1 MLRVLTLS
9 TLFPDAAR
17 PTFGLFVERQTR
29 GLAALPDVEVQ
40 VVAPIGVPPWPLSL
54 HPNWRGLAA
63 IAARETW
70 RGLTV
75 HRPRFPILP
84 GLGTTNPRAMAGALL
99 PMLRALRRSFP
110 FDVIDAEFFFPDG
123 PAAVRLGRAL
133 SVPVSIKARGAD
145 IHHWGAQAST
155 AGQVRRAGLAAN
167 GMLAVSAA
175 LKADMVALGMPG
187 ARIRVHYTGVDL
199 DRFRPSPDRIAAKR
213 ALGVT
218 GPLLLSVG
226 ALIPRKG
233 HDLVIEAMQEL
244 PEATL
249 MIAGQGPERAALDAL
264 VKARGLGDRV
274 KLLGSQAHD
283 ALPELAAAADV
294 GVLVSASEG
303 LANAWVE
310 ALACGAPIVI
320 ADVGGARELVD
331 RPEAGRLVVRE
342 PAAIAAGVRELLA
355 AHYDPLAVRATAE
368 RFTWEAN
375 AAALREHLA
384 GLVGQGIR
392 RFPSSSSRI

>member
-9 TLFPDAAR
+9 TLFPDRVR
-17 PTFGLFVERQTR
+17 PTFGVFVERQTR
-29 GLAALPDVEVQ
+29 GLAALPDVELQ
-40 VVAPIGVPPWPLSL
+40 VVAPIGVPRWPLSR
-54 HPNWRGLAA
+54 HPNWRGLVA
-63 IAARETW
+63 IPERETW
-70 RGLTV
+70 QGLTV
-75 HRPRFPILP
+75 HRPRFPVLP
-84 GLGTTNPRAMAGALL
+84 GMGRFNPRALASTLL
-99 PMLRALRRSFP
+99 PMLRDVRRDFR

-133 SVPVSIKARGAD
+133 GVPVSIKARGAD
-145 IHHWGAQAST
+145 IHHWGAQRST
-155 AGQVRRAGLAAN
+155 ARQVREAGLAAD

-175 LKADMVALGMPG
+175 LKADMIALGLPG
-187 ARIRVHYTGVDL
+187 ERIAVHYTGVDL
-199 DRFRPSPDRIAAKR
+199 DRFRPAADRSAAKA

-233 HDLVIEAMQEL
+233 HDLVIEAMQDL

-249 MIAGQGPERAALDAL
+249 MIAGQGLERAALDAL

-274 KLLGSQAHD
+274 RLLGSQAHD
-283 ALPELAAAADV
+283 ALPALAAAADV

-331 RPEAGRLVVRE
+331 RPEAGRLVARQ
-342 PAAIAAGVRELLA
+342 PAAIAAGVRAVLA
-355 AHYDPLAVRATAE
+355 AGYDPHAVRATAE

-375 AAALREHLA
+375 AAALRAHLTA
-384 GLVGQGIR
+384 VAAK
-392 RFPSSSSRI
+392 SSR

>member
-175 LKADMVALGMPG
+175 LEADMVALGMPG
-187 ARIRVHYTGVDL
+187 ERIRVHYTGVDL

-233 HDLVIEAMQEL
+233 HDLVIEAMRDL
-244 PEATL
+244 PGATL
-249 MIAGQGPERAALDAL
+249 MIAGHGPERATLEALIA
-264 VKARGLGDRV
+264 ARGLGDRV
-274 KLLGSQAHD
+274 MLLGSQPHD
-283 ALPELAAAADV
+283 ALPALAAAADV

-331 RPEAGRLVVRE
+331 RPEAGRLVARE

-355 AHYDPLAVRATAE
+355 ADYDPLAVRATAE
-368 RFTWEAN
+368 RFTWAAN
-375 AAALREHLA
+375 AAALREHLI
-384 GLVGQGIR
+384 GLT
-392 RFPSSSSRI
+392 S

>member
-9 TLFPDAAR
+9 TLFPDRVR
-17 PTFGLFVERQTR
+17 PTFGVFVERQTR
-29 GLAALPDVEVQ
+29 GLAALPDVELQ
-40 VVAPIGVPPWPLSL
+40 VVAPIGVPRWPLSR
-54 HPNWRGLAA
+54 HPNWRGLVAVPEQ
-63 IAARETW
+63 ETW
-70 RGLTV
+70 QGLTV
-75 HRPRFPILP
+75 HRPRFPVLP
-84 GLGTTNPRAMAGALL
+84 GMGRFNPRALASTLL
-99 PMLRALRRSFP
+99 PMLRDVRRDFR
-110 FDVIDAEFFFPDG
+110 FDVIDAEFLFPDG

-133 SVPVSIKARGAD
+133 GVPVSIKARGAD
-145 IHHWGAQAST
+145 IHHWGTQRST
-155 AGQVRRAGLAAN
+155 AGQVREAGLAAE

-175 LKADMVALGMPG
+175 LKADMIALGLPG
-187 ARIRVHYTGVDL
+187 ERIAVHYTGVDL
-199 DRFRPSPDRIAAKR
+199 DRFRPAADRMAAKA

-233 HDLVIEAMQEL
+233 HDLVIEAMQDL

-274 KLLGSQAHD
+274 RLLGSQAHD
-283 ALPELAAAADV
+283 ALPALAAAADV

-331 RPEAGRLVVRE
+331 RPEAGRLVARE
-342 PAAIAAGVRELLA
+342 PAAIAAGVRAVLA
-355 AHYDPLAVRATAE
+355 AGYDPDAVRATAE

-375 AAALREHLA
+375 AAALRAHLTA
-384 GLVGQGIR
+384 VAAK
-392 RFPSSSSRI
+392 PSR

>member
-9 TLFPDAAR
+9 TLFPDRVR
-17 PTFGLFVERQTR
+17 PTFGVFVERQTR
-29 GLAALPDVEVQ
+29 GLAALPDVELQ
-40 VVAPIGVPPWPLSL
+40 VVAPIGVPRWPLSR
-54 HPNWRGLAA
+54 HPIWRGLAA
-63 IAARETW
+63 IPERETW
-70 RGLTV
+70 QGLTV
-75 HRPRFPILP
+75 HRPRFPVLP
-84 GLGTTNPRAMAGALL
+84 GMGRFNPRALASTLL
-99 PMLRALRRSFP
+99 PMLRDVRRDFR

-133 SVPVSIKARGAD
+133 GVPVSIKARGAD
-145 IHHWGAQAST
+145 IHHWGTQRST
-155 AGQVRRAGLAAN
+155 AGQVREAGLAAE

-175 LKADMVALGMPG
+175 LKADMIALGLPG
-187 ARIRVHYTGVDL
+187 ERIAVHYTGVDL
-199 DRFRPSPDRIAAKR
+199 DRFRPAADRMAAKA

-233 HDLVIEAMQEL
+233 HDLVIEAMQDL

-274 KLLGSQAHD
+274 RLLGSQAHD
-283 ALPELAAAADV
+283 ALPALAAAADV

-331 RPEAGRLVVRE
+331 RPEAGRLVARE
-342 PAAIAAGVRELLA
+342 PAAIAAGVRAVLA
-355 AHYDPLAVRATAE
+355 AGYDPDAVRATAE
-368 RFTWEAN
+368 RFTWETN
-375 AAALREHLA
+375 AAALRAHLTA
-384 GLVGQGIR
+384 VAAK
-392 RFPSSSSRI
+392 PSR

>member
-133 SVPVSIKARGAD
+133 GVPVSIKARGAD

-233 HDLVIEAMQEL
+233 HDLVIEAMRDL
-244 PEATL
+244 PGATL
-249 MIAGQGPERAALDAL
+249 MIAGHGPERATLEALIA
-264 VKARGLGDRV
+264 ARGLGDRV
-274 KLLGSQAHD
+274 MLLGSQPHD
-283 ALPELAAAADV
+283 ALPALAAAADV

-331 RPEAGRLVVRE
+331 RPEAGRLVARE

-355 AHYDPLAVRATAE
+355 ADYDPLAVRATAE
-368 RFTWEAN
+368 RFTWAAN
-375 AAALREHLA
+375 AAALREHLI
-384 GLVGQGIR
+384 GLT
-392 RFPSSSSRI
+392 S